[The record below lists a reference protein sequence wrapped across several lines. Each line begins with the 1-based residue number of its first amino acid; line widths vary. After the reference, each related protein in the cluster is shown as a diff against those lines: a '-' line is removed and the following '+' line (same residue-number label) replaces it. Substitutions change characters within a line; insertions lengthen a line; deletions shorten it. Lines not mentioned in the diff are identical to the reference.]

1 MKSLAIKSI
10 TGEMEPVYD
19 YTVTRNNGLSGEKTI
34 KVTSIRTEQNES
46 AYPLIV
52 NENIFVYEDEEYVI
66 KDHSEITY
74 NKLVGVQT
82 TAIHIFFDDLKWRTR
97 QYDTISGT
105 FDITYL
111 LNFAL
116 KGSGYTFTVDASFIG
131 VKVEVQNFGDDNGL
145 ALFQQILELFAVEYD
160 YSDKHIFVSKRI
172 GEDLDV
178 QFRHRYN
185 ISSPTKD
192 INTNDFATYMKGYGK
207 LKENHEELTGDD
219 KYIVVAEYTSPLAQI
234 YGIRIAEPVRDER
247 YTNKENLLERLVNDL
262 TDKISV
268 SLKFNAIQLAEM
280 DLSNVKKGDA
290 AWCIIEPFGLN
301 IRLRIVDVED
311 YANGKS
317 PVFTFGVLKNKSPV
331 IIANFSSTA
340 KTVGKV
346 IDNGSGTIKQ
356 QALNNITFDLS
367 KSYGRLSQDKV
378 SVGPNTVFAEGY
390 DPTQIEI
397 PEYPLASSIQ
407 DGLMSS
413 SAFQKVERINVDSSG
428 NVVVDLT
435 KIEQEIEQL
444 QINKADKTEAT
455 VTEKGLMS
463 ALDKKK
469 LNQILIDEGQVANLS
484 NLMQKIQ
491 SIEEWIQQ
499 QEGGTTNV

>member
-34 KVTSIRTEQNES
+34 KVTSIRTDQNQS
-46 AYPLIV
+46 AYLLIV

-66 KDHSEITY
+66 KDHSEVIY
-74 NKLVGVQT
+74 NKLIGIQT

-116 KGSGYTFTVDASFIG
+116 KGSGYTFTVDASLIG
-131 VKVEVQNFGDDNGL
+131 VKVEVQNFGDNNGL

-160 YSDKHIFVSKRI
+160 YSGKHIFVSKRI

-192 INTNDFATYMKGYGK
+192 INTNDFATYIKGYGK

-219 KYIVVAEYTSPLAQI
+219 KYVVVAEYTSPLAQI
-234 YGIRIAEPVRDER
+234 YGIRIAEPVKDER
-247 YTNKENLLERLVNDL
+247 YTSQASLLERLVNDL
-262 TDKISV
+262 TDKMNV

-280 DLSNVKKGDA
+280 NLSDIKKGDT
-290 AWCIIEPFGLN
+290 AWCIIEPFDLN
-301 IRLRIVDVED
+301 IRLRVVDVED
-311 YANGKS
+311 YAKDKS

-346 IDNGSGTIKQ
+346 IDKSSGTIKQ
-356 QALNNITFDLS
+356 EALNNITFDLS
-367 KSYGRLSQDKV
+367 KAYGRLSQDKV
-378 SVGPNTVFAEGY
+378 AIGPNTLFAEGY
-390 DPTQIEI
+390 DPTKINF
-397 PEYPLASSIQ
+397 PLASSTQ
-407 DGLMSS
+407 DGLMSKS
-413 SAFQKVERINVDSSG
+413 MYQKVSSINVDSAG
-428 NVVVDLT
+428 NVIVDLSN
-435 KIEQEIEQL
+435 IEQEIEQL
-444 QINKADKTEAT
+444 QEE
-455 VTEKGLMS
+455 VTTTKKGLMS
-463 ALDKKK
+463 SADKKK
-469 LNQILIDEGQVANLS
+469 LNQILINEGQVIDLS
-484 NLMQKIQ
+484 ILMHKIQ

-499 QEGGTTNV
+499 QGGGTTNA